1 MRRFISESDEKNQK
15 DTLHT
20 YEETEKAMKRYE
32 AVLNDLYVEIYA
44 IEINDKIPDNCNYTV
59 TLIQAA
65 QNQTQTN
72 TGGLAQ
78 LLKLKIGAEL
88 LSTIT
93 VDIQDCLINHETRII
108 RHIEFVQVS
117 VRKVYVNFSD
127 EQAGSEAIR

>member
-65 QNQTQTN
+65 QNQTQTK
-72 TGGLAQ
+72 TGGS
-78 LLKLKIGAEL
+78 KIVAKVMF
-88 LSTIT
+88 IVI
-93 VDIQDCLINHETRII
+93 VDIQDRLINSQTGNI
-108 RHIEFVQVS
+108 RHVEF
-117 VRKVYVNFSD
+117 
-127 EQAGSEAIR
+127 A

>member
-1 MRRFISESDEKNQK
+1 M
-15 DTLHT
+15 HT

-44 IEINDKIPDNCNYTV
+44 IEINGKIPDNCKYTV

-88 LSTIT
+88 LLTIN
-93 VDIQDCLINHETRII
+93 VDIQDRLINHETRII

-117 VRKVYVNFSD
+117 VRKVYVNFLMNKLA
-127 EQAGSEAIR
+127 QKQ

>member
-88 LSTIT
+88 LLTIN
-93 VDIQDCLINHETRII
+93 VDIQDRLINHETRII
-108 RHIEFVQVS
+108 RHIEFV
-117 VRKVYVNFSD
+117 
-127 EQAGSEAIR
+127 